1 MVILIFFALLCFI
14 IPAVIWGIFILA
26 FRLRSSEAIGTI
38 VDYHTSDGEYGQLSA
53 PIVEFQL
60 PDGGKITFTEKIHSN
75 ETILDIVSG
84 LFRKFALKQ
93 DVNKVKVLYD
103 PNDPQKA
110 RVNTFGNLYF
120 MPFILSLIGLC
131 MILYAVP
138 VTREFFTP
146 VLNFLER
153 LADIL

>member
-1 MVILIFFALLCFI
+1 MIIILLGLLCFI
-14 IPAVIWGIFILA
+14 LPAVIWGIFILA

-53 PIVEFQL
+53 PIVEFEL
-60 PDGGKITFTEKIHSN
+60 PDGRKITFTEQTHSN
-75 ETILDIVSG
+75 ETVFDIVSD
-84 LFRKFALKQ
+84 LFSKFVLKK
-93 DVNKVKVLYD
+93 DLNKVRVIYD

-120 MPFILSLIGLC
+120 MPVILFSIGLC
-131 MILYAVP
+131 LILYAIP

-153 LADIL
+153 LANIL